1 MKINLILLLI
11 TTFVFA
17 ENSPSFKTQLM
28 SDGFSQP
35 LLVRFH
41 PETNAMFVVE
51 QTGKIK
57 LIEKDKTTTFIDL
70 SESVMTGP
78 IPDERGLL
86 GMALHPSFAIN
97 GLFYV
102 SYVDKDNFSVV
113 ARYFFD
119 NKKQKVDLMS
129 ERKLFH
135 FEQPYGNHNGGHLEF
150 SPKDNY
156 LYLGFGDGGSSG
168 DPHNNAQ
175 DFSNFFGKI
184 LRIDINTE
192 SGYKIPDSN
201 PYKNEKDKLE
211 EIWAY
216 GLRNPWRF
224 SFDKFNGD
232 LYIGDVGQY
241 LWEEINKISSNQ
253 SDINFGW
260 NIMEGNHCYEK
271 EACNQDGLTKP
282 IFEYPSDAS
291 YVFSLMDINQKNVY
305 GCSVT
310 GGYVYRGNKIND
322 LSGLYLFSDFCTGKI
337 WSLDPVKGETNDLTL
352 QLLGNKKSMIPSFSE
367 DIYGELYIV
376 EFSGRIYKIVPSN
389 E

>member
-17 ENSPSFKTQLM
+17 DNNPSFRTQLM

-51 QTGKIK
+51 QTGKLK
-57 LIEKDKTTTFIDL
+57 LIEKNKTTSFIDL

-86 GMALHPSFAIN
+86 GMALHPSFAKN

-113 ARYFFD
+113 ARYFYD

-135 FEQPYGNHNGGHLEF
+135 FKQPYGNHNGGHLEF

-168 DPHNNAQ
+168 DPQNNAQ
-175 DFSNFFGKI
+175 DLSNYLGKI

-192 SGYKIPDSN
+192 SGYKIPDTN

-224 SFDKFNGD
+224 SFDKLNGD

-260 NIMEGNHCYEK
+260 KIMEGNHCYEK
-271 EACNQDGLTKP
+271 EVCNQDGLTKP
-282 IFEYPSDAS
+282 ILEYPSDAS
-291 YVFSLMDINQKNVY
+291 YAFSLMDINQKNVY

-322 LSGLYLFSDFCTGKI
+322 LNGLYLFSDFCTGKI
-337 WSLDPVKGETNDLTL
+337 WSLEPEKGVINDLTL

-376 EFSGRIYKIVPSN
+376 EFSGSIYKIVPSN

>member
-57 LIEKDKTTTFIDL
+57 LIEKNKTTTFIDL

-113 ARYFFD
+113 ARYFYN

-129 ERKLFH
+129 ETKLFH

-150 SPKDNY
+150 SPIDNY

-175 DFSNFFGKI
+175 DLSNFLGKI

-211 EIWAY
+211 EIWVY

-260 NIMEGNHCYEK
+260 KIMEGNHCYEK
-271 EACNQDGLTKP
+271 EVCNQDGLTKP

-291 YVFSLMDINQKNVY
+291 YAFSLMDINQKNVY

-322 LSGLYLFSDFCTGKI
+322 LNGLYLFSDFCTGKI
-337 WSLDPVKGETNDLTL
+337 WSLEPVKGVTNDLTL

-376 EFSGRIYKIVPSN
+376 EFSGSIYKIVPSN

>member
-1 MKINLILLLI
+1 MKINLVLLLI
-11 TTFVFA
+11 TTFLFA
-17 ENSPSFKTQLM
+17 GNSPSFKTQLM

-57 LIEKDKTTTFIDL
+57 LIEKNKTTTFIDL

-86 GMALHPSFAIN
+86 GMALHPNFVTN

-113 ARYFFD
+113 ASYFYD

-129 ERKLFH
+129 EKKLFH

-150 SPKDNY
+150 SPKDSY

-168 DPHNNAQ
+168 DPQNNAQ
-175 DFSNFFGKI
+175 DLSNFLGKI

-201 PYKNEKDKLE
+201 PYKDEQDKLD

-241 LWEEINKISSNQ
+241 LWEEINKISSNE

-260 NIMEGNHCYEK
+260 KIMEGNHCYET
-271 EACNQDGLTKP
+271 EVCNQDGLTKP

-291 YVFSLMDINQKNVY
+291 YAFSLMNINQKNVY

-337 WSLDPVKGETNDLTL
+337 WSLNPVKGVTNDLTP
-352 QLLGNKKSMIPSFSE
+352 QLLGNKKSMISSFGE

-376 EFSGRIYKIVPSN
+376 EFSGSIYKIVPSN

>member
-1 MKINLILLLI
+1 MKINLVLLLI
-11 TTFVFA
+11 TTFLFA

-57 LIEKDKTTTFIDL
+57 LIEKNKTTTFIDL

-86 GMALHPSFAIN
+86 GMALHPNFVTN

-113 ARYFFD
+113 ASYFYD

-150 SPKDNY
+150 SHKDNY

-168 DPHNNAQ
+168 DPQNNAQ
-175 DFSNFFGKI
+175 DLSNFLGKI

-201 PYKNEKDKLE
+201 PYKNEQDKLD

-224 SFDKFNGD
+224 SFDKLNGD

-241 LWEEINKISSNQ
+241 LWEEINKISSNE
-253 SDINFGW
+253 SNINFGW
-260 NIMEGNHCYEK
+260 KIMEGNHCYER
-271 EACNQDGLTKP
+271 EVCNQDGLTKP

-291 YVFSLMDINQKNVY
+291 YAFSLMNINQKNVY

-337 WSLDPVKGETNDLTL
+337 WSLNPLKGVTNDLTP
-352 QLLGNKKSMIPSFSE
+352 QLLGNKKGMISSFGE

-376 EFSGRIYKIVPSN
+376 EFSGSIYKIVPSN

>member
-1 MKINLILLLI
+1 MKINLVLLLI
-11 TTFVFA
+11 TTFLFA

-57 LIEKDKTTTFIDL
+57 LIEKNKTTTFIDL

-86 GMALHPSFAIN
+86 GMALHPNFVTN

-113 ARYFFD
+113 ASYFYD
-119 NKKQKVDLMS
+119 NKKQKVNLMS

-168 DPHNNAQ
+168 DPQNNAQ
-175 DFSNFFGKI
+175 DLSNFLGKI

-201 PYKNEKDKLE
+201 PYKNEEDKLD

-241 LWEEINKISSNQ
+241 LWEEINKISSNE

-260 NIMEGNHCYEK
+260 KIMEGNHCYET
-271 EACNQDGLTKP
+271 EVCNQDGLTKP

-291 YVFSLMDINQKNVY
+291 YAFSLMNINQKNVY

-337 WSLDPVKGETNDLTL
+337 WSLNPLKGVTNDLTP
-352 QLLGNKKSMIPSFSE
+352 QLLGNKKSMISSFGE

-376 EFSGRIYKIVPSN
+376 EFSGSIYKIVPLN

>member
-1 MKINLILLLI
+1 MKINLVLLLI
-11 TTFVFA
+11 NTFLLA
-17 ENSPSFKTQLM
+17 GNSLSFKTQLM

-57 LIEKDKTTTFIDL
+57 LIEKNKTTTFIDL

-86 GMALHPSFAIN
+86 GMAVHPNFVTN

-113 ARYFFD
+113 ARYFYD

-168 DPHNNAQ
+168 DPQNNAQ
-175 DFSNFFGKI
+175 DLSNFLGKI

-201 PYKNEKDKLE
+201 PYKNELDKLD

-224 SFDKFNGD
+224 SFDKINGD

-241 LWEEINKISSNQ
+241 LWEEINKISSNE
-253 SDINFGW
+253 SNINFGW
-260 NIMEGNHCYEK
+260 KIMEGNHCYEA
-271 EACNQDGLTKP
+271 EVCNQDGLTKP

-291 YVFSLMDINQKNVY
+291 YAFSLMNINQKNVY

-337 WSLDPVKGETNDLTL
+337 WSLDPLKGMTNDLTP
-352 QLLGNKKSMIPSFSE
+352 QLLGNKKSMISSFGE

-376 EFSGRIYKIVPSN
+376 EFSGSIYKIVP
-389 E
+389 

>member
-1 MKINLILLLI
+1 MKINLVLLLI
-11 TTFVFA
+11 TTFLFA

-57 LIEKDKTTTFIDL
+57 LIEKNKTTTFIDL
-70 SESVMTGP
+70 SKSVMTGP

-86 GMALHPSFAIN
+86 GMALHPNFVTN

-113 ARYFFD
+113 ASYFYD

-168 DPHNNAQ
+168 DPQNNAQ
-175 DFSNFFGKI
+175 DLSNFLGKI

-201 PYKNEKDKLE
+201 PYKNEQDKLE

-241 LWEEINKISSNQ
+241 LWEEINKISANE

-260 NIMEGNHCYEK
+260 KIMEGNHCYET
-271 EACNQDGLTKP
+271 EVCNQDGLTKP

-291 YVFSLMDINQKNVY
+291 YAFSLMNINQKNVY

-310 GGYVYRGNKIND
+310 GGYVYRVNKIND

-337 WSLDPVKGETNDLTL
+337 WSLNPLKGVTKDLTP
-352 QLLGNKKSMIPSFSE
+352 QLLGNKKGMISSFGE

-376 EFSGRIYKIVPSN
+376 EFSGSIYKIVSSN

>member
-1 MKINLILLLI
+1 MKINLVLFLM
-11 TTFVFA
+11 TTFLFA
-17 ENSPSFKTQLM
+17 ENSSSFKTQLM

-57 LIEKDKTTTFIDL
+57 LIEKNKTITFIDL

-86 GMALHPSFAIN
+86 GMALHPDFVTN

-113 ARYFFD
+113 ASYFYD

-168 DPHNNAQ
+168 DPQNNAQ
-175 DFSNFFGKI
+175 DLSNFLGKI

-201 PYKNEKDKLE
+201 PYKNELDKLD

-224 SFDKFNGD
+224 SFDKINGN

-241 LWEEINKISSNQ
+241 LWEEINKISFDQ

-260 NIMEGNHCYEK
+260 KIMEGNHCYEA
-271 EACNQDGLTKP
+271 EVCNQDGLTKP

-291 YVFSLMDINQKNVY
+291 YAFSLMNINQKNVY

-337 WSLDPVKGETNDLTL
+337 WSLDPLKGMTNDLTP
-352 QLLGNKKSMIPSFSE
+352 QLLGNKKSMISSFGE

-376 EFSGRIYKIVPSN
+376 EFSGSIYKIVPSN

>member
-1 MKINLILLLI
+1 MKINLVLLLI
-11 TTFVFA
+11 TTFLFA

-28 SDGFSQP
+28 YDGFSQP

-57 LIEKDKTTTFIDL
+57 LIEEDNITTFIDL

-78 IPDERGLL
+78 VPDERGLL

-113 ARYFFD
+113 ARYFYD
-119 NKKQKVDLMS
+119 NKKQKVDLTS

-168 DPHNNAQ
+168 DPQNNAQ
-175 DFSNFFGKI
+175 DLSNFLGKI

-224 SFDKFNGD
+224 SFDKLNGD

-241 LWEEINKISSNQ
+241 LWEEINKISSHQ

-260 NIMEGNHCYEK
+260 KIMEGNHCYEK
-271 EACNQDGLTKP
+271 EVCNQDGLTKP

-291 YVFSLMDINQKNVY
+291 YAFSLMNINQKNVY

-337 WSLDPVKGETNDLTL
+337 WSLETVKGVTNDLTL
-352 QLLGNKKSMIPSFSE
+352 QLFGNKKSMIPSFSE

-376 EFSGRIYKIVPSN
+376 EFSGSIYKIVPSN
-389 E
+389 D

>member
-1 MKINLILLLI
+1 MKINLVLLLI
-11 TTFVFA
+11 TTFLFA

-57 LIEKDKTTTFIDL
+57 LIEKNITTTFIDL

-86 GMALHPSFAIN
+86 GMALHPSFDTN

-113 ARYFFD
+113 ASYFYD
-119 NKKQKVDLMS
+119 SKKQKVDLMS

-168 DPHNNAQ
+168 DPQNNAQ
-175 DFSNFFGKI
+175 DLSNFLGKI

-201 PYKNEKDKLE
+201 PYKNEQDKLE

-224 SFDKFNGD
+224 SFDKINGD

-241 LWEEINKISSNQ
+241 LWEEINKISSNE
-253 SDINFGW
+253 SNINFGW
-260 NIMEGNHCYEK
+260 KIMEGNHCYES
-271 EACNQDGLTKP
+271 EVCNQDGLTKP
-282 IFEYPSDAS
+282 IFEYRSDAS
-291 YVFSLMDINQKNVY
+291 YAFSLMNINQKNVY

-337 WSLDPVKGETNDLTL
+337 WSLNIVKGATNDLTP
-352 QLLGNKKSMIPSFSE
+352 QLFGNKKSMISSFGE

-376 EFSGRIYKIVPSN
+376 EFSGSIYKIVPSN

>member
-1 MKINLILLLI
+1 
-11 TTFVFA
+11 
-17 ENSPSFKTQLM
+17 
-28 SDGFSQP
+28 
-35 LLVRFH
+35 
-41 PETNAMFVVE
+41 MFVVE

-57 LIEKDKTTTFIDL
+57 LIEKNKTTTFIDL

-86 GMALHPSFAIN
+86 GMALHPNFVTN

-113 ARYFFD
+113 ARYFYD

-168 DPHNNAQ
+168 DPQNNAQ
-175 DFSNFFGKI
+175 DLSNFLGKI

-201 PYKNEKDKLE
+201 PYKNEQDKLD

-224 SFDKFNGD
+224 SFDKINGD

-241 LWEEINKISSNQ
+241 LWEEINKISSNE
-253 SDINFGW
+253 SNINFGW
-260 NIMEGNHCYEK
+260 KIMEGNHCYET
-271 EACNQDGLTKP
+271 EVCNQDGLTKP

-291 YVFSLMDINQKNVY
+291 YAFSLMNINQKNVY

-337 WSLDPVKGETNDLTL
+337 WSLNPLKGVTNDLTP
-352 QLLGNKKSMIPSFSE
+352 QLLGNKKSMISSFGE

-376 EFSGRIYKIVPSN
+376 EFSGSIYKIVPLN

>member
-1 MKINLILLLI
+1 MKINLVLLLI
-11 TTFVFA
+11 STFLFA
-17 ENSPSFKTQLM
+17 EKSPSFKTQLM

-113 ARYFFD
+113 ARYFYD

-168 DPHNNAQ
+168 DPQNNAQ
-175 DFSNFFGKI
+175 DLSSFLGKI

-260 NIMEGNHCYEK
+260 KIMEGNHCYEK
-271 EACNQDGLTKP
+271 EVCNQDGLTKP
-282 IFEYPSDAS
+282 ILEYPSDAS
-291 YVFSLMDINQKNVY
+291 YAFSLMDINQKNVY

-337 WSLDPVKGETNDLTL
+337 WSLDPIKSVTKDLTF

-376 EFSGRIYKIVPSN
+376 EFSGSIYKIVPSN

>member
-1 MKINLILLLI
+1 L
-11 TTFVFA
+11 
-17 ENSPSFKTQLM
+17 
-28 SDGFSQP
+28 
-35 LLVRFH
+35 
-41 PETNAMFVVE
+41 
-51 QTGKIK
+51 
-57 LIEKDKTTTFIDL
+57 
-70 SESVMTGP
+70 
-78 IPDERGLL
+78 
-86 GMALHPSFAIN
+86 
-97 GLFYV
+97 
-102 SYVDKDNFSVV
+102 
-113 ARYFFD
+113 
-119 NKKQKVDLMS
+119 
-129 ERKLFH
+129 
-135 FEQPYGNHNGGHLEF
+135 
-150 SPKDNY
+150 
-156 LYLGFGDGGSSG
+156 
-168 DPHNNAQ
+168 
-175 DFSNFFGKI
+175 SNFLGKI

-201 PYKNEKDKLE
+201 PYKNNQDKLE

-260 NIMEGNHCYEK
+260 KIMEGNHCYET
-271 EACNQDGLTKP
+271 EVCNQDGLTKP

-291 YVFSLMDINQKNVY
+291 YAFSLMNINQKNVY

-337 WSLDPVKGETNDLTL
+337 WSLNPVKGVTNDLTP
-352 QLLGNKKSMIPSFSE
+352 QLLGNKKSMISSFGE

-376 EFSGRIYKIVPSN
+376 EFSGSIYKIVPSN

>member
-1 MKINLILLLI
+1 
-11 TTFVFA
+11 
-17 ENSPSFKTQLM
+17 
-28 SDGFSQP
+28 
-35 LLVRFH
+35 
-41 PETNAMFVVE
+41 MFVVE

-57 LIEKDKTTTFIDL
+57 LIEKNNITTFIDL

-78 IPDERGLL
+78 VPDERGLL

-113 ARYFFD
+113 ARYFYD

-168 DPHNNAQ
+168 DPQNNAQ
-175 DFSNFFGKI
+175 DLSNFLGKI

-201 PYKNEKDKLE
+201 PYKNEQDKLD

-224 SFDKFNGD
+224 SFDKINGD

-241 LWEEINKISSNQ
+241 LWEEINKISSNE
-253 SDINFGW
+253 SNINFGW
-260 NIMEGNHCYEK
+260 KIMEGNHCYET
-271 EACNQDGLTKP
+271 EVCNQDGLTKP

-291 YVFSLMDINQKNVY
+291 YAFSLMNINQKNVY

-310 GGYVYRGNKIND
+310 GGYVYRGNKINA

-337 WSLDPVKGETNDLTL
+337 WSLNPVKGVTNDLSP
-352 QLLGNKKSMIPSFSE
+352 QLLGNKKSMISSFGE

-376 EFSGRIYKIVPSN
+376 EFSGSIYKIVSSN